1 MIKDGEKCGKLGWK
15 KKMINKL
22 LKSLLPPTK
31 ILTHGGNTARI
42 FFYRVCFSEQF
53 WRIYVRGGGQWMLE
67 NKASGWIHLR
77 SLSWFKRRAFISYRK
92 TFKTLVRP
100 CSSMEKMNLL
110 LTGNSMSIF
119 LWGTSATWGGQEVK
133 QLSELRLQKLYF
145 MLFSFLFFFLQANY
159 WFSVV
164 PPIQFRLRMAHCN
177 CISLTSAESFV
188 LQHLFPVL
196 TCFCLQEC
204 FEVKQ

>member
-145 MLFSFLFFFLQANY
+145 MLFSFLFF
-159 WFSVV
+159 S
-164 PPIQFRLRMAHCN
+164 FRLITGFQWSLQFNSDLEWHIVIAFHWLQLNHLCSS
-177 CISLTSAESFV
+177 ISFQS
-188 LQHLFPVL
+188 
-196 TCFCLQEC
+196 
-204 FEVKQ
+204 